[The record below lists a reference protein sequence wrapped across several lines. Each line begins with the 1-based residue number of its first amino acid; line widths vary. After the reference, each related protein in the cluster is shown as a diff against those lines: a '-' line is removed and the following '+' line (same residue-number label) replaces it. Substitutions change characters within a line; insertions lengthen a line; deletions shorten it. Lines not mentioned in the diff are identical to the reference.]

1 MKKLIKSIVVAGVL
15 ALGFATVTEVQTAS
29 AATTT
34 AKEYHVKAKLIGW
47 ADMNSFEAKTSKV
60 KVYIMR
66 TSNRWY
72 YKNLKEG
79 RYYTYFYKKN
89 KYGQNIITKIN
100 K

>member
-1 MKKLIKSIVVAGVL
+1 MKKLMKSITLIGALTLGVTGVA
-15 ALGFATVTEVQTAS
+15 AQAPQQAQ
-29 AATTT
+29 AAT
-34 AKEYHVKAKLIGW
+34 EHHVRAKLIGW
-47 ADMNSFEAKTSKV
+47 ADMNSFEVKTSTG

-66 TSNRWY
+66 TSNTWY

-79 RYYTYFYKKN
+79 QYYTYFYTVN